1 MAERPRLPS
10 DWLGEWHDRNG
21 AVLSC
26 NFTLLPRGADGA
38 KAQLIVHRSEQLDH
52 IHMPLVVVDEPT
64 CTWLEGD
71 TLVLVTDNRA
81 LRPPRLGQVHVGSS
95 TTTSGM

>member
-21 AVLSC
+21 NVISC

-38 KAQLIVHRSEQLDH
+38 KAHLLHSSYCDH
-52 IHMPLVVVDEPT
+52 GQHED
-64 CTWLEGD
+64 LEARRRM
-71 TLVLVTDNRA
+71 NMRE
-81 LRPPRLGQVHVGSS
+81 
-95 TTTSGM
+95 